1 MSWEPRYKELKEL
14 AFDIAKDYRSL
25 TGHKGFSSSDAIV
38 RLARKYNKATKSIY
52 RYLKY
57 AGVALKGRSEARQ

>member
-14 AFDIAKDYRSL
+14 AFDIAKDYRSF
-25 TGHKGFSSSDAIV
+25 TGHGGLSSSHAIV
-38 RLARKYNKATKSIY
+38 RLARKYNKATKSVY

-57 AGVALKGRSEARQ
+57 AGVVLKGRSEKR